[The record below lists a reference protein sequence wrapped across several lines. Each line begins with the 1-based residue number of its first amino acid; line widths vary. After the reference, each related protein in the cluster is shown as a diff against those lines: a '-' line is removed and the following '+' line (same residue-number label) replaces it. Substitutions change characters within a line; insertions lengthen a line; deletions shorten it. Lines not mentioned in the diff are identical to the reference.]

1 MPLHVSKI
9 CFVYKRLVSMYHGI
23 GKFIYSFLMQSHSLT
38 NRTECFWSN
47 NGVFLLFFFENM
59 SFFIVLTSY
68 EHDSPIAIAD
78 RWSERMDTYKATE
91 TTCSSFAQAH
101 F

>member
-47 NGVFLLFFFENM
+47 NGVFLLFFLK
-59 SFFIVLTSY
+59 IYSY
-68 EHDSPIAIAD
+68 CFDDQASPQREVGSAD
-78 RWSERMDTYKATE
+78 WPSLWEQVPLLRNIRYGLVY
-91 TTCSSFAQAH
+91 CIPQ
-101 F
+101 